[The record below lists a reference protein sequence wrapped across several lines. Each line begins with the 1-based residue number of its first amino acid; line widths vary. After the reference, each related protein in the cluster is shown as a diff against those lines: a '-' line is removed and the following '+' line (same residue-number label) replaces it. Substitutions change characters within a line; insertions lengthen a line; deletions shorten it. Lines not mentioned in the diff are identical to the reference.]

1 MSAGI
6 FRCELFSNSK
16 LFHSLMFVYDK
27 TNVNFEQ
34 ISESSARPSQ
44 QYVDRRQSIVNEL
57 EQCFFFSLSFSK
69 TELFCLHTILT
80 FKTSC
85 VSFLLYSFYLS
96 WSVCSS
102 TKCAVA
108 I

>member
-1 MSAGI
+1 MTAGI

-27 TNVNFEQ
+27 MNVNFEQ

-57 EQCFFFSLSFSK
+57 EQCFFFSLFLNNRIV
-69 TELFCLHTILT
+69 LFAYNFDI
-80 FKTSC
+80 
-85 VSFLLYSFYLS
+85 
-96 WSVCSS
+96 
-102 TKCAVA
+102 
-108 I
+108 